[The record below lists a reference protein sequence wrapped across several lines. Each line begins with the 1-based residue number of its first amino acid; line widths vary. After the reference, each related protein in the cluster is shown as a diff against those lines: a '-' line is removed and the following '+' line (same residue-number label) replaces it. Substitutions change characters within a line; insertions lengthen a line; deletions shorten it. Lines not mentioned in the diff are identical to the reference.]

1 MVAGMSSPNW
11 TAWAEEQFRAS
22 IAPKEALLAD
32 PEAMELVSQLLALAY
47 SVVKARRKFLVCGN
61 GGSAADAQHIAAEL
75 VGHFERDRRPYAALA
90 LSENV
95 SSLTGIGNDYD
106 FRDVFARQVV
116 AFGEPGDLLLCLSTS
131 GNSENIVRAAR
142 AGRERGLYTVALTGA
157 DGGRLA
163 DAAAVTLRIPSRHTP
178 RIQETQLLI
187 GHLMAAAAEMAI
199 DA

>member
-1 MVAGMSSPNW
+1 M
-11 TAWAEEQFRAS
+11 TAPDWATWAREQFRAS
-22 IAPKEALLAD
+22 IAPKEALLANAQ
-32 PEAMELVSQLLALAY
+32 AMDLVTELLTLAY
-47 SVVKARRKFLVCGN
+47 AVVKARHKFLICGN

-95 SSLTGIGNDYD
+95 SALTGIGNDYD
-106 FRDVFARQVV
+106 FRDIFARQVA

-131 GNSENIVRAAR
+131 GNSENVIRAAR
-142 AGRERGLYTVALTGA
+142 VARERGLYTVALTGA

-163 DAAAVTLRIPSRHTP
+163 EVAAVTLRIPSRHTP
-178 RIQETQLLI
+178 RIQETQLLM

-199 DA
+199 DD